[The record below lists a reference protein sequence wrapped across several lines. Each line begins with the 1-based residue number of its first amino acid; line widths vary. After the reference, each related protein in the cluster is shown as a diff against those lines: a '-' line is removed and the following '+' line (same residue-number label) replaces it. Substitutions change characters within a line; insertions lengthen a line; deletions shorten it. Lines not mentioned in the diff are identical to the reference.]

1 MSYWKLTSKNSK
13 IIDSFGL
20 SSNHNTNNSNTMSEF
35 YEMESGVVL
44 DIVLD
49 EKHPVFSE
57 NQYVNTKI
65 DADRWPA
72 DLSNNKASKNDFDF
86 SWIGRVLVRPLISE
100 KMTDKEQL
108 LWAYPIENNI
118 SEYPL
123 INELVVLVKYGG
135 KLYYSR
141 KINYHNWTNNNLDFS
156 ADILPS
162 QTKNKI
168 LFSNTVLSGSKES
181 LIKSNTSEILA
192 NNSGYHGYAG
202 NYFVANNKIRTV
214 KRFEGDLLIESRHG
228 QSIHMT
234 AYDSNRKN
242 DIGDS
247 KNKDY
252 TDGGNPMI
260 LIRNRQRTLLRES
273 QSLSLHNSK
282 NKATIYGTKVE
293 KNVGGY
299 LEENINHDGSSI
311 HITSGQTIS
320 QWVTTCYKKMFGTGE
335 EVPKFNGNN
344 QFKYP
349 ILNGDQI
356 IIQSDRLILSSR
368 YGETFHYSKKR
379 YGIVTDSDYIVDSHD
394 EIVLT
399 THVKAVINSPAIY
412 LGEYDQT
419 NEPALLGQTTIN
431 WLYQL
436 CNWMLE
442 HTHWYKH
449 SHEDAGKESP
459 SQTQLPVQVQ
469 ELSALRDKLHT
480 LMSKR
485 VFMTGG
491 GFAPGKDGSSIPDG
505 VPPTEISVGNGNGVP
520 GGWKGKNFR

>member
-1 MSYWKLTSKNSK
+1 MSYWKATSKPSNTGN
-13 IIDSFGL
+13 SFGI
-20 SSNHNTNNSNTMSEF
+20 SSNHNSNGSNSISEF

-57 NQYVNTKI
+57 NQYVNSKI
-65 DADRWPA
+65 DIDRWPA
-72 DLSNNKASKNDFDF
+72 DLSDNKASKNDFDF
-86 SWIGRVLVRPLISE
+86 SWIGRVLVRPLLSE
-100 KMTDKEQL
+100 KLTNKEQL

-123 INELVVLVKYGG
+123 INELVVLVTYGG

-162 QTKNKI
+162 QTKNKV
-168 LFSNTVLSGSKES
+168 LFSNAVLSGSKES
-181 LIKSNTSEILA
+181 VIKANTSEILS
-192 NNSGYHGYAG
+192 NNSGYAGYAG
-202 NYFVANNKIRTV
+202 QYFVANNKIRTV

-242 DIGDS
+242 DIGDP
-247 KNKDY
+247 KNRDY
-252 TDGGNPMI
+252 ADGGNPMI
-260 LIRNRQRTLLRES
+260 LIRNKQRPLIKES
-273 QSLSLHNSK
+273 KTLSLHNSR
-282 NKATIYGTKVE
+282 NPATVIGTKAE

-320 QWVTTCYKKMFGTGE
+320 GWVTTCYKKMFGNGE
-335 EVPKFNGNN
+335 EVPAFEGITK
-344 QFKYP
+344 FKYP
-349 ILNGDQI
+349 VLDGDQI

-368 YGETFHYSKKR
+368 YGETFHYSKNR
-379 YGIVTDSDYIVDSHD
+379 YGIVTDSEYTVDAHD
-394 EIVLT
+394 QIVLT
-399 THVKAVINSPAIY
+399 THVKTVINSPAIY

-419 NEPALLGQTTIN
+419 SEPALLGQTTVN
-431 WLYQL
+431 WLYEL

-459 SQTQLPVQVQ
+459 SQTQLSVQLQ
-469 ELSALRDKLHT
+469 QLTSLRDNLQVI
-480 LMSKR
+480 LSRR
-485 VFMTGG
+485 VFLTGG
-491 GFAPGKDGSSIPDG
+491 GFAPGQDGKQI
-505 VPPTEISVGNGNGVP
+505 
-520 GGWKGKNFR
+520 